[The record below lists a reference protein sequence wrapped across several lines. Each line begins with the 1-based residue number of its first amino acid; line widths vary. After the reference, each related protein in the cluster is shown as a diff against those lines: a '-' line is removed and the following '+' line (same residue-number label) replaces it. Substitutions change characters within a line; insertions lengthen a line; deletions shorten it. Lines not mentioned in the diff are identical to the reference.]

1 MAQIGRLS
9 PTDRAAF
16 LKTSQNLGLNPYEF
30 GGLIQ
35 LESRFQPNIIGG
47 EGNNYRGLIQ
57 FGPGARQE
65 VGLPS
70 RDMTIA
76 EQLPYVE
83 RYFQQRGYQPGM
95 GIQKAYATVL
105 GGNPDANINYK
116 DAFGTSVASAVPR
129 MKEGGDL
136 YKTAQ
141 QVLGPLDTQSYGGA
155 SAAAGGL
162 DMKSEQPKPVQSG
175 DKPDRPTVADG
186 LLSQSLGMENK
197 PELTKKNFLAN
208 SLVNAALQS
217 LIGNSSNPF
226 GGLF

>member
-1 MAQIGRLS
+1 MAQIGLLS

-16 LKTSQNLGLNPYEF
+16 LKTSKTLGLSPYEF
-30 GGLIQ
+30 GGLVQ
-35 LESRFQPNIIGG
+35 LESGFRPNVMGG
-47 EGNNYRGLIQ
+47 EGGQYKGLIQ

-70 RDMTIA
+70 KDMTIA

-141 QVLGPLDTQSYGGA
+141 DVLGPLDTQSYGGA
-155 SAAAGGL
+155 SADAGGL
-162 DMKSEQPKPVQSG
+162 DRKSSERQSE
-175 DKPDRPTVADG
+175 PARSSSARA
-186 LLSQSLGMENK
+186 L
-197 PELTKKNFLAN
+197 
-208 SLVNAALQS
+208 LVNL
-217 LIGNSSNPF
+217 LV
-226 GGLF
+226 

>member
-1 MAQIGRLS
+1 MAQIGKLS

-16 LKTSQNLGLNPYEF
+16 LKTSQNLGLSPYEF

-35 LESRFQPNIIGG
+35 LESGFRPNVMGG
-47 EGNNYRGLIQ
+47 EGKKYKGLIQ

-141 QVLGPLDTQSYGGA
+141 DVLGPLDTQSYGGA

-162 DMKSEQPKPVQSG
+162 DMKSSERQPEPARSS
-175 DKPDRPTVADG
+175 VART
-186 LLSQSLGMENK
+186 LLSQSLGLETK
-197 PELTKKNFLAN
+197 PELTKKNSLAN
-208 SLVNAALQS
+208 SLRDSVIQSVLSNAM
-217 LIGNSSNPF
+217 NPF
-226 GGLF
+226 GGMF

>member
-1 MAQIGRLS
+1 MAQIGKLS

-16 LKTSQNLGLNPYEF
+16 LKTSQNLGLHPYEF
-30 GGLIQ
+30 GGLVHF
-35 LESRFQPNIIGG
+35 ESRFDPNIVGG
-47 EGNNYRGLIQ
+47 EGNEYRGLIQ
-57 FGPGARQE
+57 FGRGARQE

-70 RDMTIA
+70 KDMSIA

-83 RYFQQRGYQPGM
+83 SYFRQRGYQPGM

-141 QVLGPLDTQSYGGA
+141 DVLGPLDTQSYGGA

-162 DMKSEQPKPVQSG
+162 DMKSSERQSE
-175 DKPDRPTVADG
+175 PARSSVARA
-186 LLSQSLGMENK
+186 LLGQSLGLETK
-197 PELTKKNFLAN
+197 PELTKKNSLAN
-208 SLVNAALQS
+208 SLRDSVIQS
-217 LIGNSSNPF
+217 VLSNVMNPF
-226 GGLF
+226 GGML

>member
-16 LKTSQNLGLNPYEF
+16 LKTSKNLGLSPYEF

-35 LESRFQPNIIGG
+35 LESGFRPNVMGG
-47 EGNNYRGLIQ
+47 EGGQYKGLIQ

-70 RDMTIA
+70 KDMTIA

-116 DAFGTSVASAVPR
+116 DSFGTSVASAVPR

-141 QVLGPLDTQSYGGA
+141 DVLGPLDTQSYGGA

-162 DMKSEQPKPVQSG
+162 DMKSGERQPESA
-175 DKPDRPTVADG
+175 RSSVARA
-186 LLSQSLGMENK
+186 LLGQSLGLETK
-197 PELTKKNFLAN
+197 SELTKKNSLAN
-208 SLVNAALQS
+208 SLRDSVIQSVLSNAM
-217 LIGNSSNPF
+217 NPF
-226 GGLF
+226 GGMF

>member
-1 MAQIGRLS
+1 MAQIGKLS

-16 LKTSQNLGLNPYEF
+16 LKTSQNLGLSPYEF

-35 LESRFQPNIIGG
+35 LESGFRPNVMGG
-47 EGNNYRGLIQ
+47 EGKKYKGLIQ

-70 RDMTIA
+70 KDMTIA

-141 QVLGPLDTQSYGGA
+141 DVLGPLDTQSYGGA

-162 DMKSEQPKPVQSG
+162 DMKSGERQSESS
-175 DKPDRPTVADG
+175 RSSVARA
-186 LLSQSLGMENK
+186 LLGQSLGLETK
-197 PELTKKNFLAN
+197 SELTKKNSLAN
-208 SLVNAALQS
+208 SLRDSVIQSVLSNAM
-217 LIGNSSNPF
+217 NPF
-226 GGLF
+226 GGML

>member
-1 MAQIGRLS
+1 MAQIGQLS

-16 LKTSQNLGLNPYEF
+16 LQTSKNLGLSPYEF
-30 GGLIQ
+30 GGLVQ

-47 EGNNYRGLIQ
+47 AGDNYRGLIQ

-70 RDMTIA
+70 KDMTIA

-105 GGNPDANINYK
+105 GGNPDANIHYK

-129 MKEGGDL
+129 MQEGGDL

-141 QVLGPLDTQSYGGA
+141 QVLGPLEAQNYGGA

-162 DMKSEQPKPVQSG
+162 DMKSDERQSKPVRSS
-175 DKPDRPTVADG
+175 VARA
-186 LLSQSLGMENK
+186 LLGQSLGLETK
-197 PELTKKNFLAN
+197 PELNKKNSLAN
-208 SLVNAALQS
+208 SLRESVIQSVLSNAM
-217 LIGNSSNPF
+217 NPF
-226 GGLF
+226 GGML